1 MFETFECLVQN
12 LSNFSCQFRNE
23 KLIPFQILHHYSML
37 RHATPL
43 QTLSSYIFFFEL
55 KHTIKLSIYRLSSA
69 LVKFCQIT
77 HGILQTT
84 SQFFFKYCIILQ
96 CHEKKLFCTF
106 LVQTLNTLCKRSP
119 LKFKFLR
126 FLSALVAIRQITHV
140 ILKWQVNSSSIR
152 EHSDTGRSFKV
163 LRKLFQWAIPIIMV
177 GRLRS
182 ICVKEMSIKQFFGCR
197 SCLEVMVIT
206 RKKLSKLFILFKLTD
221 E

>member
-1 MFETFECLVQN
+1 MPNYSWHF
-12 LSNFSCQFRNE
+12 SNHKSVF
-23 KLIPFQILHHYSML
+23 LQILHHSS
-37 RHATPL
+37 
-43 QTLSSYIFFFEL
+43 LS
-55 KHTIKLSIYRLSSA
+55 R
-69 LVKFCQIT
+69 
-77 HGILQTT
+77 
-84 SQFFFKYCIILQ
+84 
-96 CHEKKLFCTF
+96 KKLFCTF

-152 EHSDTGRSFKV
+152 EPSDTGRPFKV
-163 LRKLFQWAIPIIMV
+163 LWKLFQWAIPIIMV
-177 GRLRS
+177 GRLHF